1 MKYELFIGL
10 RYLQARRQETFISLI
25 TVISVLGVMIGV
37 MTLNVVMA
45 VMTGFEETLRDR
57 LLGINAHIALVKT
70 GDQLRD
76 YEKLVDVVRQE
87 PGVVAASPSIYG
99 QVMLTAGP
107 RVSGVVVRG
116 VDPDRVNSVID
127 LQKYLFQGSLQSLKQ
142 PQPVRVDDRTVMLPG
157 IILGTRL
164 ANQLGALV
172 GTPVQVV
179 SPLGSPTAIGVIP
192 KVRRFVVVGLLK
204 TDMSEIDSTLVFMGL
219 KDAQKFFDLDD
230 SVTNIEIRVQ
240 DVYRARQIA
249 EDIQRKIGFPYF
261 TEDWSRLWPNLF
273 SALRLEKTVYFLV
286 LLLMVLVGAFN
297 IISTLIMVV
306 MEKRKDIAI
315 LQSMGATR
323 ESIRK
328 VFLFKGCVIGV
339 VGTVLGVAFGLLICF
354 LIQEYHFIELPK
366 DVFLISTVP
375 VRIYF
380 SNFLLVAFASLF
392 VCLLAS
398 IYPARQAAKLD
409 PVEIIRYE

>member
-1 MKYELFIGL
+1 MRYEFFIGL
-10 RYLQARRQETFISLI
+10 RYLRARRRETFISLI

-57 LLGINAHIALVKT
+57 LLGINAHIALVKS
-70 GDQLRD
+70 GDQLGN
-76 YEKLVDVVRQE
+76 YQKLLDEVVKE
-87 PGVVAASPSIYG
+87 PGVVAAAPSIYG
-99 QVMLTAGP
+99 QVMLTSGS

-116 VDPDRVNSVID
+116 VDPDRVNEVVDIRRYI
-127 LQKYLFQGSLQSLKQ
+127 KEGSLENLKSQ
-142 PQPVRVDDRTVMLPG
+142 YPLKVDDRTVLLPG
-157 IILGTRL
+157 VILGTRL
-164 ANQLGALV
+164 AGQLGVFPGSL
-172 GTPVQVV
+172 VQVV

-192 KVRRFVVVGLLK
+192 KVRRFVVAGIFD
-204 TDMSEIDSTLVFMGL
+204 TGMSEIDSTLVYMNL
-219 KDAQKFFDLDD
+219 NDAQKFFELGDAA
-230 SVTNIEIRVQ
+230 THIEIRVK
-240 DVYRARQIA
+240 DVYQAQNVA
-249 EDIQRKIGFPYF
+249 QNIQRKLGFPYL

-286 LLLMVLVGAFN
+286 LLLMVLIGAFN

-323 ESIRK
+323 DSIK
-328 VFLFKGCVIGV
+328 KIFLIKGCVIGA
-339 VGTVLGVAFGLLICF
+339 VGTSLGVLFGFVICLLI
-354 LIQEYHFIELPK
+354 QKYHFIELPK

-375 VRIYF
+375 VRIYL
-380 SNFLLVAFASLF
+380 SNFLLVAFTSLF

>member
-10 RYLQARRQETFISLI
+10 RYLRARRREGFISLI

-57 LLGINAHIALVKT
+57 LLGINAHVALVKS

-76 YEKLVDVVRQE
+76 YEKLVEQVRQVS
-87 PGVVAASPSIYG
+87 GVVAASPSIYG
-99 QVMLTAGP
+99 QVMLTSGP

-116 VDPDRVNSVID
+116 VDPDRVNQVVDIGRYI
-127 LQKYLFQGSLQSLKQ
+127 KEGSLQNLKQ
-142 PQPVRVDDRTVMLPG
+142 PQPVQTGGRTVLLPG
-157 IILGTRL
+157 VIIGIRL
-164 ANQLGALV
+164 ANQLGVFPGSPL
-172 GTPVQVV
+172 QVV

-192 KVRRFVVVGLLK
+192 KVRRFVVVGIF
-204 TDMSEIDSTLVFMGL
+204 DSGMSEIDSTLIYMNL
-219 KDAQKFFDLDD
+219 AEAQKFFELGDA
-230 SVTNIEIRVQ
+230 VTNIEIRVQ
-240 DVYRARQIA
+240 DVYRAQNVA
-249 EDIQRKIGFPYF
+249 QDIQRRLGFPYL

-273 SALRLEKTVYFLV
+273 SALKLEKTVYFLV
-286 LLLMVLVGAFN
+286 LLLMVLIGAFN

-323 ESIRK
+323 ESIRRI
-328 VFLFKGCVIGV
+328 FLIKGCVIGV
-339 VGTVLGVAFGLLICF
+339 VGTLLGVLLGLAISV
-354 LIQEYHFIELPK
+354 LIQEYRFIELPK

-375 VRIYF
+375 VRIYL
-380 SNFLLVAFASLF
+380 SNFTLVAFASLL
-392 VCLLAS
+392 VCLVAS